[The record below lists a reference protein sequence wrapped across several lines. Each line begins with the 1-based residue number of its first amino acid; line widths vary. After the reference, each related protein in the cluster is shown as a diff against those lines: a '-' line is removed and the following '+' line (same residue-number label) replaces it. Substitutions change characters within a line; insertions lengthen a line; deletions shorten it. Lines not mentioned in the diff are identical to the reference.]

1 MNKWPKDESL
11 PNWKEKVS
19 AYSGLMLDLS
29 VKLRTILAVS
39 LGLDRNYFDTPGY
52 FDYSTWLLGFVHY
65 LPDTPSCPAS
75 GQYGIRPHTDSGIFT
90 LLASDGQPGLQVC
103 LHGQEWVSVAPP
115 PPGHLVVN
123 LGKNM
128 EVWSG
133 DRFRATLHRVV
144 MEGGRD
150 RYSVPFFYESNLD
163 AEVRP
168 LKGEVRERITPA
180 EMLVGRLARTDVNEI
195 M

>member
-1 MNKWPKDESL
+1 ME
-11 PNWKEKVS
+11 
-19 AYSGLMLDLS
+19 YSKLMIDLA
-29 VKLRTILAVS
+29 VKLRSIIAVA
-39 LGLDRNYFDTPGY
+39 LGLQFDFFSSPGY

-65 LPDTPSCPAS
+65 YSGTPSTPQS
-75 GQYGIRPHTDSGIFT
+75 GLYGIRPHTDSGIFT

-103 LHGQEWVSVAPP
+103 LDDQEWVGVAPP
-115 PPGHLVVN
+115 PPGCLVVN

-133 DRFRATLHRVV
+133 GRFRATLHRVV
-144 MEGGRD
+144 MDGERD

-163 AEVRP
+163 TRIGP
-168 LKGEVRERITPA
+168 LPGVIGSAGEETTSGLI
-180 EMLVGRLARTDVNEI
+180 LQGRLTKTDINDT